1 MKDTQNF
8 TAQRLPN
15 GVTEITDLSGVHC
28 FLVEGRDKALL
39 IDTMTGLRGLPA
51 FVATL
56 TDLPVEVALT
66 HGHMDH
72 AGGVFEFGRCYIHPA
87 DIPMLDGRTLPARVG
102 YVRGQLPP
110 GEAPEASAFVPDGPV
125 EFVPLKAGDKLDLG
139 GRVLEVLHVPGH
151 TRGSLCY
158 LDTASGDFF
167 AGDAC
172 NNNTLLMMDVSATI
186 EEWLMSAEY
195 ILAEGN
201 PNVILCERGIRTFET
216 YTRNTLDLS
225 AVLAAKQLSHLPVVV
240 DPSHACGR
248 AWMVEGMAVAAVA
261 AGADGLLIEVHNDPP
276 NALCDGAQSLT
287 PEQFAALMDKVR
299 AVAACVGREV

>member
-186 EEWLMSAEY
+186 EEYLGALLALKERQGDIRRFYLFHGPSLQDKSCIDDNIQCCRD
-195 ILAEGN
+195 ILAGTDDRVPVDFLGRPGYLAKERTPGTFSRKDGRFGN
-201 PNVILCERGIRTFET
+201 
-216 YTRNTLDLS
+216 
-225 AVLAAKQLSHLPVVV
+225 VVYN
-240 DPSHACGR
+240 P
-248 AWMVEGMAVAAVA
+248 
-261 AGADGLLIEVHNDPP
+261 
-276 NALCDGAQSLT
+276 Q
-287 PEQFAALMDKVR
+287 QVR
-299 AVAACVGREV
+299 KG

>member
-1 MKDTQNF
+1 
-8 TAQRLPN
+8 
-15 GVTEITDLSGVHC
+15 
-28 FLVEGRDKALL
+28 
-39 IDTMTGLRGLPA
+39 
-51 FVATL
+51 
-56 TDLPVEVALT
+56 
-66 HGHMDH
+66 MDH

-172 NNNTLLMMDVSATI
+172 NNNLRHH
-186 EEWLMSAEY
+186 
-195 ILAEGN
+195 
-201 PNVILCERGIRTFET
+201 RGVPGGTAGPQGAPGG
-216 YTRNTLDLS
+216 YP
-225 AVLAAKQLSHLPVVV
+225 AVLPV
-240 DPSHACGR
+240 PR
-248 AWMVEGMAVAAVA
+248 AQ
-261 AGADGLLIEVHNDPP
+261 PP
-276 NALCDGAQSLT
+276 GQELH
-287 PEQFAALMDKVR
+287 R
-299 AVAACVGREV
+299 R

>member
-8 TAQRLPN
+8 TAQRLPD

-139 GRVLEVLHVPGH
+139 GRALEVLHVPGH

-186 EEWLMSAEY
+186 EEYLGALLALKERQGDIRRFYLFHGPSLQDKSCIDDNIQCCRD
-195 ILAEGN
+195 ILAGTDDRVPVDFLGRPGYLAKERTPGTFSRKDGRFGN
-201 PNVILCERGIRTFET
+201 
-216 YTRNTLDLS
+216 
-225 AVLAAKQLSHLPVVV
+225 VVYN
-240 DPSHACGR
+240 P
-248 AWMVEGMAVAAVA
+248 
-261 AGADGLLIEVHNDPP
+261 
-276 NALCDGAQSLT
+276 Q
-287 PEQFAALMDKVR
+287 QVR
-299 AVAACVGREV
+299 KG

>member
-139 GRVLEVLHVPGH
+139 GRALEVLHVPGH

-186 EEWLMSAEY
+186 EEYLGALLALKERQGDIRRFYLFHGPSLQDKSCIDDNIQCCRD
-195 ILAEGN
+195 ILAGTDDRVPVDFLGRPGYLAKERTPGTFSRKDGRFGN
-201 PNVILCERGIRTFET
+201 
-216 YTRNTLDLS
+216 
-225 AVLAAKQLSHLPVVV
+225 VLYNPQ
-240 DPSHACGR
+240 
-248 AWMVEGMAVAAVA
+248 
-261 AGADGLLIEVHNDPP
+261 
-276 NALCDGAQSLT
+276 Q
-287 PEQFAALMDKVR
+287 VR
-299 AVAACVGREV
+299 KG

>member
-110 GEAPEASAFVPDGPV
+110 GEAPEASAFVSDGPV

-139 GRVLEVLHVPGH
+139 GRALEVLHVPGH

-186 EEWLMSAEY
+186 EEYLEALLALKERQGDIQRFYLFHGPSLQDKSCIDDNIQCCRD
-195 ILAEGN
+195 ILAGTDDRVPVDFLGRPGYLAKERTPGTFSRKDGRFGN
-201 PNVILCERGIRTFET
+201 
-216 YTRNTLDLS
+216 
-225 AVLAAKQLSHLPVVV
+225 VVYN
-240 DPSHACGR
+240 P
-248 AWMVEGMAVAAVA
+248 
-261 AGADGLLIEVHNDPP
+261 
-276 NALCDGAQSLT
+276 Q
-287 PEQFAALMDKVR
+287 QVR
-299 AVAACVGREV
+299 KG

>member
-8 TAQRLPN
+8 TAQRLPD

-110 GEAPEASAFVPDGPV
+110 GEAPEASAFVSDGPV

-139 GRVLEVLHVPGH
+139 GRALEVLHVPGH

-186 EEWLMSAEY
+186 EEYLEALLALKERQGDIRRFYLFHGPSLQDKSCIDDNIQCCRD
-195 ILAEGN
+195 ILAGTDDRVPVDFLGRPGYLAKERTPGTFSRKDGRFGN
-201 PNVILCERGIRTFET
+201 IVYNP
-216 YTRNTLDLS
+216 
-225 AVLAAKQLSHLPVVV
+225 Q
-240 DPSHACGR
+240 
-248 AWMVEGMAVAAVA
+248 
-261 AGADGLLIEVHNDPP
+261 
-276 NALCDGAQSLT
+276 Q
-287 PEQFAALMDKVR
+287 VR
-299 AVAACVGREV
+299 KG

>member
-139 GRVLEVLHVPGH
+139 GRALEVLHVPGH

-167 AGDAC
+167 AGDTC

-186 EEWLMSAEY
+186 EEYLGALLALKERQGDIRRFYLFHGPSLQDKSCIDDNIQCCRD
-195 ILAEGN
+195 ILAGTDDRVPVDFLGRPGYLAKERTPGTFSRKDGRFGN
-201 PNVILCERGIRTFET
+201 
-216 YTRNTLDLS
+216 
-225 AVLAAKQLSHLPVVV
+225 VVYN
-240 DPSHACGR
+240 P
-248 AWMVEGMAVAAVA
+248 
-261 AGADGLLIEVHNDPP
+261 
-276 NALCDGAQSLT
+276 Q
-287 PEQFAALMDKVR
+287 QVR
-299 AVAACVGREV
+299 KG

>member
-8 TAQRLPN
+8 TAQMLPN
-15 GVTEITDLSGVHC
+15 AETEITYLSGVHC
-28 FLVEGRDKALL
+28 YLVEGRDKALL

-139 GRVLEVLHVPGH
+139 GRALEVLHVPGH

-186 EEWLMSAEY
+186 EEYLGALLALKERQGDIRRFYLFHGPSLQDKSCIDDNIQCCRD
-195 ILAEGN
+195 ILAGTDDRVPVDFLGRPGYLAKERTPGTFSRKDGRFGN
-201 PNVILCERGIRTFET
+201 
-216 YTRNTLDLS
+216 
-225 AVLAAKQLSHLPVVV
+225 VVYN
-240 DPSHACGR
+240 P
-248 AWMVEGMAVAAVA
+248 
-261 AGADGLLIEVHNDPP
+261 
-276 NALCDGAQSLT
+276 Q
-287 PEQFAALMDKVR
+287 QVR
-299 AVAACVGREV
+299 KG

>member
-139 GRVLEVLHVPGH
+139 GRALEVLHVPGH

-186 EEWLMSAEY
+186 EEYLGALLALKERQGDIRRFCLFHGPSLQDKSCIDDNIQCCRD
-195 ILAEGN
+195 ILAGTDDRVPVDFLGRPGYLAKERTPGTFSRKDGRFGN
-201 PNVILCERGIRTFET
+201 
-216 YTRNTLDLS
+216 
-225 AVLAAKQLSHLPVVV
+225 VLYNPQ
-240 DPSHACGR
+240 
-248 AWMVEGMAVAAVA
+248 
-261 AGADGLLIEVHNDPP
+261 
-276 NALCDGAQSLT
+276 Q
-287 PEQFAALMDKVR
+287 VR
-299 AVAACVGREV
+299 KG

>member
-39 IDTMTGLRGLPA
+39 IDTMTGLQGLPA

-87 DIPMLDGRTLPARVG
+87 DIPMLDGRTLSARVG

-139 GRVLEVLHVPGH
+139 GRALEVLHVPGH

-186 EEWLMSAEY
+186 EEYLGALLALKERQGDIRRFYLFHGPSLQDKSCIDDNIQCCRD
-195 ILAEGN
+195 ILAGTDDRVPVDFLGRPGYLAKERTPGTFSRKDGRFGN
-201 PNVILCERGIRTFET
+201 
-216 YTRNTLDLS
+216 
-225 AVLAAKQLSHLPVVV
+225 VVYN
-240 DPSHACGR
+240 P
-248 AWMVEGMAVAAVA
+248 
-261 AGADGLLIEVHNDPP
+261 
-276 NALCDGAQSLT
+276 Q
-287 PEQFAALMDKVR
+287 QVR
-299 AVAACVGREV
+299 KG

>member
-28 FLVEGRDKALL
+28 FLVEGQDKALL

-139 GRVLEVLHVPGH
+139 GRALEVLHVPGH

-186 EEWLMSAEY
+186 EEYLGALLALKERQGDIRRFYLFHGPSLQDKSCIDDNIQCCRD
-195 ILAEGN
+195 ILAGTDDCVPVDFLGRPGYLAKERTPGTFSRKDGRFGN
-201 PNVILCERGIRTFET
+201 IVYNP
-216 YTRNTLDLS
+216 
-225 AVLAAKQLSHLPVVV
+225 Q
-240 DPSHACGR
+240 
-248 AWMVEGMAVAAVA
+248 
-261 AGADGLLIEVHNDPP
+261 
-276 NALCDGAQSLT
+276 Q
-287 PEQFAALMDKVR
+287 VR
-299 AVAACVGREV
+299 KG

>member
-186 EEWLMSAEY
+186 EEYLGALLALKERQGEIRRFYLFHGPSLQDKSCIDDNIQCCRD
-195 ILAEGN
+195 ILAGTDDRVPVDFLGRPGYLAKERTPGTFSRKDGRFGN
-201 PNVILCERGIRTFET
+201 
-216 YTRNTLDLS
+216 
-225 AVLAAKQLSHLPVVV
+225 VVYN
-240 DPSHACGR
+240 P
-248 AWMVEGMAVAAVA
+248 
-261 AGADGLLIEVHNDPP
+261 
-276 NALCDGAQSLT
+276 Q
-287 PEQFAALMDKVR
+287 QVR
-299 AVAACVGREV
+299 KG

>member
-15 GVTEITDLSGVHC
+15 GVTGITDLSGVHC

-87 DIPMLDGRTLPARVG
+87 DISMLDGHTLPARVG

-139 GRVLEVLHVPGH
+139 GRALEVLHVPGH

-186 EEWLMSAEY
+186 EEYLGALLALKERQGDIRRFYLFHGPSLQDKSCIDDNIQCCRD
-195 ILAEGN
+195 ILVGTDDRVPVDFLGRPGYLAKERTPGTFSRKDGRFGN
-201 PNVILCERGIRTFET
+201 
-216 YTRNTLDLS
+216 
-225 AVLAAKQLSHLPVVV
+225 VVYN
-240 DPSHACGR
+240 P
-248 AWMVEGMAVAAVA
+248 
-261 AGADGLLIEVHNDPP
+261 
-276 NALCDGAQSLT
+276 Q
-287 PEQFAALMDKVR
+287 QVR
-299 AVAACVGREV
+299 KG

>member
-15 GVTEITDLSGVHC
+15 GVTEITDLSEVHC

-186 EEWLMSAEY
+186 EEYLEALLALKERQGDIRRFYLFHGPSLQDKSCIDDNIQCCRD
-195 ILAEGN
+195 ILAGTDDRVPVDFLGRPGYLAKERTPGTFSRKDGRFGN
-201 PNVILCERGIRTFET
+201 
-216 YTRNTLDLS
+216 
-225 AVLAAKQLSHLPVVV
+225 VLYNPQ
-240 DPSHACGR
+240 
-248 AWMVEGMAVAAVA
+248 
-261 AGADGLLIEVHNDPP
+261 
-276 NALCDGAQSLT
+276 Q
-287 PEQFAALMDKVR
+287 VR
-299 AVAACVGREV
+299 KG

>member
-1 MKDTQNF
+1 MKNTQNF

-110 GEAPEASAFVPDGPV
+110 G
-125 EFVPLKAGDKLDLG
+125 L
-139 GRVLEVLHVPGH
+139 
-151 TRGSLCY
+151 SL
-158 LDTASGDFF
+158 
-167 AGDAC
+167 
-172 NNNTLLMMDVSATI
+172 I
-186 EEWLMSAEY
+186 H
-195 ILAEGN
+195 I
-201 PNVILCERGIRTFET
+201 
-216 YTRNTLDLS
+216 
-225 AVLAAKQLSHLPVVV
+225 
-240 DPSHACGR
+240 
-248 AWMVEGMAVAAVA
+248 
-261 AGADGLLIEVHNDPP
+261 
-276 NALCDGAQSLT
+276 
-287 PEQFAALMDKVR
+287 
-299 AVAACVGREV
+299 

>member
-139 GRVLEVLHVPGH
+139 GRALEVLHVPGH

-172 NNNTLLMMDVSATI
+172 NNNTLLMMEVSATI
-186 EEWLMSAEY
+186 EEYLEALLALKERQGDIRRFYLFHGPSLQDKSCIDDNIQCCRD
-195 ILAEGN
+195 ILAGTDDRVPVDFLGRSGYLAKERTPGTFSRKDGRFGN
-201 PNVILCERGIRTFET
+201 
-216 YTRNTLDLS
+216 
-225 AVLAAKQLSHLPVVV
+225 VVYN
-240 DPSHACGR
+240 P
-248 AWMVEGMAVAAVA
+248 
-261 AGADGLLIEVHNDPP
+261 
-276 NALCDGAQSLT
+276 Q
-287 PEQFAALMDKVR
+287 QVR
-299 AVAACVGREV
+299 KG

>member
-1 MKDTQNF
+1 MKNAQNF

-139 GRVLEVLHVPGH
+139 GRALEVLHVPGH

-167 AGDAC
+167 AGDVC

-186 EEWLMSAEY
+186 EEYLGALLALKERQGDIRRFYLFHGPSLQDKSCIDDNIQCCRD
-195 ILAEGN
+195 ILAGTDDRVPVDFLGRPGYLAKERTPGTFSRKDGRFGN
-201 PNVILCERGIRTFET
+201 IVYNP
-216 YTRNTLDLS
+216 
-225 AVLAAKQLSHLPVVV
+225 Q
-240 DPSHACGR
+240 
-248 AWMVEGMAVAAVA
+248 
-261 AGADGLLIEVHNDPP
+261 
-276 NALCDGAQSLT
+276 Q
-287 PEQFAALMDKVR
+287 VR
-299 AVAACVGREV
+299 KG

>member
-172 NNNTLLMMDVSATI
+172 NNNTLLMMDVSATS
-186 EEWLMSAEY
+186 EEYLEALLALKERQGDIRRFYLFHGPSLQDKSCIDDNIQCCRD
-195 ILAEGN
+195 ILAGTDDRVPVDFLGRSGYLAKERTPGTFSRKDGRFGN
-201 PNVILCERGIRTFET
+201 
-216 YTRNTLDLS
+216 
-225 AVLAAKQLSHLPVVV
+225 VVYN
-240 DPSHACGR
+240 P
-248 AWMVEGMAVAAVA
+248 
-261 AGADGLLIEVHNDPP
+261 
-276 NALCDGAQSLT
+276 Q
-287 PEQFAALMDKVR
+287 QVR
-299 AVAACVGREV
+299 KG

>member
-8 TAQRLPN
+8 TAQRLPD

-139 GRVLEVLHVPGH
+139 GRALEVLHVPGH

-186 EEWLMSAEY
+186 EEYLEALLALKERQGDIRRFYLFHGPSLQDKSCIDDNIQCCRD
-195 ILAEGN
+195 ILAGTDDRVPVDFLGRSGYLAKERTPGTFSRKDGRFGN
-201 PNVILCERGIRTFET
+201 
-216 YTRNTLDLS
+216 
-225 AVLAAKQLSHLPVVV
+225 VVYN
-240 DPSHACGR
+240 P
-248 AWMVEGMAVAAVA
+248 
-261 AGADGLLIEVHNDPP
+261 
-276 NALCDGAQSLT
+276 Q
-287 PEQFAALMDKVR
+287 QVR
-299 AVAACVGREV
+299 KG

>member
-28 FLVEGRDKALL
+28 FLVEGQDKALL

-139 GRVLEVLHVPGH
+139 GRALEVLHVPGH

-186 EEWLMSAEY
+186 EEYLGALLALKERQGDIRRFYLFHGPSLQDKSCIDDNIQCCRD
-195 ILAEGN
+195 ILAGTDDRVPVDFLGRPGYLAKERTPGTFSRKDGRFGN
-201 PNVILCERGIRTFET
+201 IVYNP
-216 YTRNTLDLS
+216 
-225 AVLAAKQLSHLPVVV
+225 Q
-240 DPSHACGR
+240 
-248 AWMVEGMAVAAVA
+248 
-261 AGADGLLIEVHNDPP
+261 
-276 NALCDGAQSLT
+276 Q
-287 PEQFAALMDKVR
+287 VR
-299 AVAACVGREV
+299 KG

>member
-28 FLVEGRDKALL
+28 FLAEGRDKALL

-139 GRVLEVLHVPGH
+139 GRALEVLHVPGH

-186 EEWLMSAEY
+186 EEYLGALLALKERQGDIRRFYLFHGPSLQDKSCIDDNIQCCRD
-195 ILAEGN
+195 ILAGTDDRVPVDFLGRPGYLAKERTPGTFSRKDGRFGN
-201 PNVILCERGIRTFET
+201 IVYNP
-216 YTRNTLDLS
+216 
-225 AVLAAKQLSHLPVVV
+225 Q
-240 DPSHACGR
+240 
-248 AWMVEGMAVAAVA
+248 
-261 AGADGLLIEVHNDPP
+261 
-276 NALCDGAQSLT
+276 Q
-287 PEQFAALMDKVR
+287 VR
-299 AVAACVGREV
+299 KG

>member
-8 TAQRLPN
+8 TAQRLPD

-186 EEWLMSAEY
+186 EEYLGALLALKERQGDIRRFYLFHGPSLQDKSCIDDNIQCCRD
-195 ILAEGN
+195 ILAGTDDRVPVDFLGRPGYLAKERTPGTFSRKDGRFGN
-201 PNVILCERGIRTFET
+201 
-216 YTRNTLDLS
+216 
-225 AVLAAKQLSHLPVVV
+225 VVYN
-240 DPSHACGR
+240 P
-248 AWMVEGMAVAAVA
+248 
-261 AGADGLLIEVHNDPP
+261 
-276 NALCDGAQSLT
+276 Q
-287 PEQFAALMDKVR
+287 QVR
-299 AVAACVGREV
+299 KG

>member
-1 MKDTQNF
+1 MKDIQNF

-139 GRVLEVLHVPGH
+139 GRALEVLHVPGH

-186 EEWLMSAEY
+186 EEYLEALLALKERQGDIRRFYLFHGPSLQDKSCIDDNIQCCRN
-195 ILAEGN
+195 ILAGTDDRVPVDFLGRSGYLAKERTPGTFSRKDGRFGN
-201 PNVILCERGIRTFET
+201 IVYNP
-216 YTRNTLDLS
+216 
-225 AVLAAKQLSHLPVVV
+225 Q
-240 DPSHACGR
+240 
-248 AWMVEGMAVAAVA
+248 
-261 AGADGLLIEVHNDPP
+261 
-276 NALCDGAQSLT
+276 Q
-287 PEQFAALMDKVR
+287 VR
-299 AVAACVGREV
+299 KG

>member
-1 MKDTQNF
+1 MKNAQNF

-56 TDLPVEVALT
+56 TDLPVEVTLT

-139 GRVLEVLHVPGH
+139 GRALEVLHVPGH

-186 EEWLMSAEY
+186 EEYLGALLALKERQGDIRRFYLFHGPSLQDKSCIDDNIQCCRD
-195 ILAEGN
+195 ILAGTDDRVPVDFLGRPGYLAKERTPGTFSRKDGRFGN
-201 PNVILCERGIRTFET
+201 IVYNP
-216 YTRNTLDLS
+216 
-225 AVLAAKQLSHLPVVV
+225 Q
-240 DPSHACGR
+240 
-248 AWMVEGMAVAAVA
+248 
-261 AGADGLLIEVHNDPP
+261 
-276 NALCDGAQSLT
+276 Q
-287 PEQFAALMDKVR
+287 VR
-299 AVAACVGREV
+299 KG

>member
-139 GRVLEVLHVPGH
+139 GRALEVLHVPGH

-186 EEWLMSAEY
+186 EEYLGALLALKERQGDIRRFYLFHGPSLQDKSCIDDNIQCCRD
-195 ILAEGN
+195 ILAGTDDRVPVDFLGRPGYLAEERTPGTFSRKDGRFGN
-201 PNVILCERGIRTFET
+201 IVYNP
-216 YTRNTLDLS
+216 
-225 AVLAAKQLSHLPVVV
+225 Q
-240 DPSHACGR
+240 
-248 AWMVEGMAVAAVA
+248 
-261 AGADGLLIEVHNDPP
+261 
-276 NALCDGAQSLT
+276 Q
-287 PEQFAALMDKVR
+287 VR
-299 AVAACVGREV
+299 KG

>member
-8 TAQRLPN
+8 TAQRLPD

-139 GRVLEVLHVPGH
+139 GRALEVLHVPGH

-158 LDTASGDFF
+158 LEALLALKERQGDIRRFYLF
-167 AGDAC
+167 HGPSLQDKSC
-172 NNNTLLMMDVSATI
+172 IDDNIQCCRD
-186 EEWLMSAEY
+186 
-195 ILAEGN
+195 ILAGTDDRVPVDFLGRPGYLAKERTPGTFSRKDGRFGN
-201 PNVILCERGIRTFET
+201 
-216 YTRNTLDLS
+216 
-225 AVLAAKQLSHLPVVV
+225 VVYN
-240 DPSHACGR
+240 P
-248 AWMVEGMAVAAVA
+248 
-261 AGADGLLIEVHNDPP
+261 
-276 NALCDGAQSLT
+276 Q
-287 PEQFAALMDKVR
+287 QVR
-299 AVAACVGREV
+299 KG

>member
-139 GRVLEVLHVPGH
+139 GRALEVLHVPGH

-158 LDTASGDFF
+158 LDTASGDIF

-186 EEWLMSAEY
+186 EEYLEALLALKERQGDIRRFYLFHGPSLQDKSCIDDNIQCCRD
-195 ILAEGN
+195 ILAGTDDCVPVDFLGRPGYLAKERTPGTFSRKDGRFGN
-201 PNVILCERGIRTFET
+201 
-216 YTRNTLDLS
+216 
-225 AVLAAKQLSHLPVVV
+225 VVYN
-240 DPSHACGR
+240 P
-248 AWMVEGMAVAAVA
+248 
-261 AGADGLLIEVHNDPP
+261 
-276 NALCDGAQSLT
+276 Q
-287 PEQFAALMDKVR
+287 QVR
-299 AVAACVGREV
+299 KG

>member
-87 DIPMLDGRTLPARVG
+87 DIPMLDGRTLPPWG
-102 YVRGQLPP
+102 G
-110 GEAPEASAFVPDGPV
+110 
-125 EFVPLKAGDKLDLG
+125 AGDVRLCAGRSG
-139 GRVLEVLHVPGH
+139 GVCAPQGGGQAGPG
-151 TRGSLCY
+151 RPRFG
-158 LDTASGDFF
+158 G
-167 AGDAC
+167 
-172 NNNTLLMMDVSATI
+172 
-186 EEWLMSAEY
+186 
-195 ILAEGN
+195 
-201 PNVILCERGIRTFET
+201 PPR
-216 YTRNTLDLS
+216 
-225 AVLAAKQLSHLPVVV
+225 
-240 DPSHACGR
+240 
-248 AWMVEGMAVAAVA
+248 
-261 AGADGLLIEVHNDPP
+261 AGAHQGLSVLPGYGQRGLLRRGRLQQQHAAD
-276 NALCDGAQSLT
+276 DGRL
-287 PEQFAALMDKVR
+287 R
-299 AVAACVGREV
+299 HH

>member
-87 DIPMLDGRTLPARVG
+87 DIPMLDG
-102 YVRGQLPP
+102 
-110 GEAPEASAFVPDGPV
+110 PV

-139 GRVLEVLHVPGH
+139 GRALEVLHVPGH

-186 EEWLMSAEY
+186 EEYLGALLALKERQGDIRRFYLFHGPSLQDKSCIDDNIQCCRD
-195 ILAEGN
+195 ILAGTDDRVPVDFLGRPGYLAKERTPGTFSRKDGRFGN
-201 PNVILCERGIRTFET
+201 IVYNP
-216 YTRNTLDLS
+216 
-225 AVLAAKQLSHLPVVV
+225 Q
-240 DPSHACGR
+240 
-248 AWMVEGMAVAAVA
+248 
-261 AGADGLLIEVHNDPP
+261 
-276 NALCDGAQSLT
+276 Q
-287 PEQFAALMDKVR
+287 VR
-299 AVAACVGREV
+299 KG

>member
-39 IDTMTGLRGLPA
+39 IDAMTGLRGLPA

-139 GRVLEVLHVPGH
+139 GRALEVLHVPGH

-186 EEWLMSAEY
+186 EEYLGALLALKERQGDIRRFYLFHGPSLQDKSCIDDNIQCCRD
-195 ILAEGN
+195 ILAGTDDRVPVDFLGRPGYLAKERTPGTFSRKDGRFGN
-201 PNVILCERGIRTFET
+201 
-216 YTRNTLDLS
+216 
-225 AVLAAKQLSHLPVVV
+225 VVYN
-240 DPSHACGR
+240 PQQ
-248 AWMVEGMAVAAVA
+248 
-261 AGADGLLIEVHNDPP
+261 VHK
-276 NALCDGAQSLT
+276 G
-287 PEQFAALMDKVR
+287 
-299 AVAACVGREV
+299 

>member
-39 IDTMTGLRGLPA
+39 IDTMTGMRGLPA

-139 GRVLEVLHVPGH
+139 GRALEVLHVPGH

-186 EEWLMSAEY
+186 EEYLEALLALKERQGDIRRFYLFHGPSLQDKSCIDDNIQCCRD
-195 ILAEGN
+195 ILAGTDDRVPVDFLGRSGYLAKERTPGTFSRKDGRFGN
-201 PNVILCERGIRTFET
+201 
-216 YTRNTLDLS
+216 
-225 AVLAAKQLSHLPVVV
+225 VVYN
-240 DPSHACGR
+240 P
-248 AWMVEGMAVAAVA
+248 
-261 AGADGLLIEVHNDPP
+261 
-276 NALCDGAQSLT
+276 Q
-287 PEQFAALMDKVR
+287 QVR
-299 AVAACVGREV
+299 KG

>member
-139 GRVLEVLHVPGH
+139 GRALEVLHVPGH

-186 EEWLMSAEY
+186 EEYLGALLALKERQGDIRRFYLFHGPSLQDKSCIDDNIQCCRD
-195 ILAEGN
+195 ILAGTDDRVPVDFLGRPGYLAKERTPGTFCRKDGRFGN
-201 PNVILCERGIRTFET
+201 
-216 YTRNTLDLS
+216 
-225 AVLAAKQLSHLPVVV
+225 VVYN
-240 DPSHACGR
+240 P
-248 AWMVEGMAVAAVA
+248 
-261 AGADGLLIEVHNDPP
+261 
-276 NALCDGAQSLT
+276 Q
-287 PEQFAALMDKVR
+287 QVR
-299 AVAACVGREV
+299 KG

>member
-102 YVRGQLPP
+102 YVRGQLEQT
-110 GEAPEASAFVPDGPV
+110 GASAFPQEGDFVPDSPV
-125 EFVPLKAGDKLDLG
+125 TCRPVRAGDKLDLG
-139 GRVLEVLHVPGH
+139 GRALEVLHVPGH

-186 EEWLMSAEY
+186 EEYLGALLALKERQGDIRRFYLFHGPSLQDKSCIDDNIQCCRD
-195 ILAEGN
+195 ILAGTDDRVPVDFLGRPGYLAKERTPGTFSRKDGRFGN
-201 PNVILCERGIRTFET
+201 
-216 YTRNTLDLS
+216 
-225 AVLAAKQLSHLPVVV
+225 VLYNPQ
-240 DPSHACGR
+240 
-248 AWMVEGMAVAAVA
+248 
-261 AGADGLLIEVHNDPP
+261 
-276 NALCDGAQSLT
+276 Q
-287 PEQFAALMDKVR
+287 VR
-299 AVAACVGREV
+299 KG

>member
-28 FLVEGRDKALL
+28 FLVEGQDKALL

-186 EEWLMSAEY
+186 EEYLGALLALKERQGDIRRFYLFHGPSLQDKSCIDDNIQCCRD
-195 ILAEGN
+195 ILAGTDDRVPVDFLGRPGYLAKERTPGTFSRKDGRFGN
-201 PNVILCERGIRTFET
+201 
-216 YTRNTLDLS
+216 
-225 AVLAAKQLSHLPVVV
+225 VVYN
-240 DPSHACGR
+240 P
-248 AWMVEGMAVAAVA
+248 
-261 AGADGLLIEVHNDPP
+261 
-276 NALCDGAQSLT
+276 Q
-287 PEQFAALMDKVR
+287 QVR
-299 AVAACVGREV
+299 KG